1 MSLQAPHQDEVS
13 RNYPLPLHR
22 ADRYLP
28 GRSAS
33 RCFRG
38 ATLAGIEFSGSRGHT
53 ILELAFSW
61 LLRRPDVASVIA
73 GATSPEQA
81 RNNAAAAGWKLT
93 DAELA
98 EVDSIATG
106 PV

>member
-38 ATLAGIEFSGSRGHT
+38 GDARRHRVLGRGHT

-98 EVDSIATG
+98 EVDSIVTG